1 MRAGTLFDSPKYIQF
16 VSDRNKALEIVH
28 LHAQTDISRITFE
41 LLDQIEKEVSRLLI
55 YAEPHFAIA
64 LVNSFDQE
72 SIKLFHSYL
81 SPLVS
86 RIEAMRRAVYL
97 LSYAGELE
105 AIGRATKRT
114 SKNLLQPQNF
124 KQQLK
129 DAQHSKTLTGK
140 TLTNQVWGALMNLR
154 SKVLKALRQ
163 GIILEEKPREI
174 IERIKGAFPQKQAYL
189 KPPRALKPIQEAD
202 KKPEDDQEIFNG
214 SFAPD
219 EDWDLAIAAYKDST
233 LPPSRFDNTPS
244 IDPDK
249 GYSRYNWELEQDL
262 TDDFVNQVRS
272 GQVDAANE
280 LGIKDLVWVAIIDAK
295 TCEVCCEPRNGKT
308 TSEIQ
313 SMLDSGE
320 LDADACDA
328 TNPPAHPNCRCNAA
342 PVSDTD
348 EVEGPDWKSF
358 NDWLAS

>member
-1 MRAGTLFDSPKYIQF
+1 MRAGTLFDSPKYVQF
-16 VSDRNKALEIVH
+16 VSDRNKALEQVH
-28 LHAQTDISRITFE
+28 LNAQTDISRITFE
-41 LLDQIEKEVSRLLI
+41 LLDQIEKEISRLLI
-55 YAEPHFAIA
+55 YAGPHYAIA

-86 RIEAMRRAVYL
+86 RIQAMRRAVYL

-105 AIGRATKRT
+105 AISRAT
-114 SKNLLQPQNF
+114 SKHSNPMNF
-124 KQQLK
+124 KSKLK
-129 DAQHSKTLTGK
+129 DAQDSKTLTGK

-163 GIILEEKPREI
+163 GIIMELKPKEILEKVQA
-174 IERIKGAFPQKQAYL
+174 AFPQVQTYA
-189 KPPRALKPIQEAD
+189 KPPRALKPIVEAE
-202 KKPEDDQEIFNG
+202 KKPGEDDEVYDG
-214 SFAPD
+214 SFASD
-219 EDWDLAIAAYKDST
+219 EDWDLATDAYKST
-233 LPPSRFDNTPS
+233 MLPPSRFDNASSFDT
-244 IDPDK
+244 DK
-249 GYSRYNWELEQDL
+249 GYMRYNWELEQDL

-280 LGIKDLVWVAIIDAK
+280 LGISDLVWVAIIDAK

-313 SMLDSGE
+313 SMLDGGD

-342 PVSDTD
+342 PVSNTD
-348 EVEGPDWKSF
+348 EVAGPDWKSF
-358 NDWLAS
+358 NDWLSS